1 MTAQAQPAQKDWTE
15 NDRKA
20 AARVFDLAV
29 QSLQQM
35 SKSVEGSLPKA
46 VDAIEKVRA
55 QKGRLI
61 VTGMGKSGHV
71 ARKIAATMAST
82 GTPALFVHPGEA
94 SHGDMG
100 MITENDA
107 VLALS
112 NSGEAPELSDIVH
125 YTRRYG
131 IPLLAM
137 TAKADSSLGTSS
149 DIVLVIPPVPESCPN
164 GLAPTTSTSAMMAL
178 GDALAIAL
186 LERSG
191 LTAQD
196 YKVFHPG
203 GKLGARLLT
212 VRQLM
217 QTRPQLPVVPPGT
230 TMADALVVMA
240 EKNLGGVIVTDKN
253 DKVLGIIT
261 DGDLKR
267 HMHKDLL
274 ERPVEEIMT
283 KNPKAI
289 PPDTLAAEAVDIM
302 MTAFKSPIT
311 SLLVVEN
318 DRLVGL
324 VQLQACYSA
333 GVV

>member
-1 MTAQAQPAQKDWTE
+1 MTASTKPTSQDWAS
-15 NDRKA
+15 NDVKA
-20 AARVFDLAV
+20 AVRVFDLAV

-35 SKSVEGSLPKA
+35 AASVEKTLPQA
-46 VDAIEKVRA
+46 VEKIEKVRA

-71 ARKIAATMAST
+71 ARKIAATMSST
-82 GTPALFVHPGEA
+82 GTPALFVHPSEA

-107 VLALS
+107 VVALS
-112 NSGEAPELSDIVH
+112 NSGEAPELSDIIH
-125 YTRRYG
+125 YTRRYC
-131 IPLLAM
+131 IPLIAM
-137 TAKADSSLGTSS
+137 TAKPNSSLGKAA
-149 DIVLVIPPVPESCPN
+149 DLCLVIPPVPEACPN
-164 GLAPTTSTSAMMAL
+164 GLAPTTSTTAMIAL

-217 QTRPQLPVVPPGT
+217 QPRDKLPVVAPGT
-230 TMADALVVMA
+230 KMAQALVVMA
-240 EKNLGGVIVTDKN
+240 EKNLGGVIVADDK
-253 DKVLGIIT
+253 DRVLGIIT

-267 HMHKDLL
+267 HMSNDLL
-274 ERPVEEIMT
+274 ERDVATIMT

-289 PPDTLAAEAVDIM
+289 EPDALAAEAVQIM
-302 MTAFKSPIT
+302 MSFKSPIT

-318 DRLVGL
+318 ETLIGL